1 MIPNLYIGAFQ
12 IPTFFLV
19 ISLSLTALLFLLSY
33 RVEHFSANRKLAYDI
48 ALLMMVSGFIGGRLL
63 HVFYEEW
70 DYYAKDPIQMLYF
83 WNGGFVFLG
92 GLITCLIT
100 GFIYARY
107 KKISF
112 GEWADFF
119 TPLFSLAHALGRLG
133 CVLAGCCFG
142 SVCFLPWALDGRHP
156 TALYLAV
163 GEFFIFLMMLTFE
176 SKKVY
181 KVKGF
186 LFAKW
191 LLLHSLLRFN
201 VEYFRDDFR
210 GLFFN
215 VPLLGSLSISQ
226 LISLVIILV
235 CIGYFSFIFKT
246 KESASNEK

>member
-1 MIPNLYIGAFQ
+1 MIPILHIGSFQ

-33 RVEHFSANRKLAYDI
+33 RVEHFSANRKIAYDI
-48 ALLMMVSGFIGGRLL
+48 ALLMMVSGFIGGRLF
-63 HVFYEEW
+63 HVIYEEW
-70 DYYAKDPIQMLYF
+70 DFYAKDPMQILYF

-92 GLITCLIT
+92 GLVTCLIT
-100 GFIYARY
+100 GFIYARV

-112 GEWADFF
+112 AEWTDFF

-133 CVLAGCCFG
+133 CVFSGCCFG

-156 TALYLAV
+156 TALYLVV
-163 GEFFIFLMMLTFE
+163 GEFFIFLLLLLFE
-176 SKKVY
+176 SQKTY
-181 KVKGF
+181 KVKGS

-210 GLFFN
+210 GLFFK

-226 LISLVIILV
+226 VISLVIILV
-235 CIGYFSFIFKT
+235 CILYLSLSFKRDRNSIK
-246 KESASNEK
+246 